1 MGVDE
6 DFAPSIRCRLLVGLG
21 AQESYHILI
30 SLFSVEVLRGRSR
43 RVRTSEGHMLSTGYA
58 RLMRRSL
65 SARILRAALFVVTA
79 VFLRLETAA
88 DAQQSSQST
97 SLQQILSQLPNAQS
111 NGGNPLNGIG
121 GISTNAPV
129 DQTQQQQQPLTL
141 LPDTA
146 GPPLPVS
153 RLERILSSRAGA
165 NLQQFGYSQVGV
177 SRAVRVPQAGALQDN
192 YILGPGDEVIVAFR
206 GQENSEYRF
215 SVDRSGQI
223 VLPRLSP
230 ILAAGRPLGDV
241 RRDIQNAV
249 HRGYVSTQV
258 FVSLGQLRQVSVVV
272 SGEVNNPGVRIVTG
286 QSTPLDAILLSGGIK
301 KTGTLRNI
309 KLVHAGRT
317 TVIDLYG
324 YLTQAGRGS
333 LATLSDGDRIIVP
346 PLGATVAISGWVRQP
361 AIYEL
366 SPFERSISVQR
377 LVKLAGGTEVRGQYR
392 LSAIRTGRDGSNI
405 IVPVSDSSILN
416 DSDVLVV
423 QLGADQVQNRAV
435 LSGGTPLAG
444 IYSVGKSTT
453 LADVLRAP
461 GAMGSAPYTLFGL
474 ISRRGPN
481 QMRVPISFTPAA
493 VLNGSENLALSSHDI
508 VRVFS
513 ADEVRLLTAV
523 AAAFRNRQNRSEAA
537 LLTPEAVLA
546 DFGATQSQSST
557 PTINPSTGQ
566 PIATEQNPQPIQP
579 LDQDTLNQKNG
590 VISDRENIAELSTMV
605 MGDGGVLVQNPLLFA
620 PGTAPPALQG
630 TPSANIQT
638 QQSTAAAQQ
647 QQRQAVLQALGTQ
660 GAIQYQATQQLLQS
674 NGVSGSPIQSSENST
689 DYSLANNPDL
699 PQNLQQQSVRAGT
712 VPSNQEVQTFGEL
725 ARQLDIDPLVLIDF
739 LLDNQ
744 ATVSGAVHGAGTY
757 FVGDHATLND
767 LVTAAGGMDRLADQS
782 AVEVISTSVD
792 RARGTAKTERQMLPL
807 QGAALDSYI
816 VKPHD
821 EFRFSKIYT
830 TVGAGSVNIRGQVR
844 DPGTYPIERGERL
857 SELLLRAGGLTEV
870 AYPYGTVFLRKSAA
884 QIERQGYERMAD
896 ELQNV
901 ILAGMTRIGSGAIS
915 PNVFTSVQGFIAE
928 LKATPPLGR
937 ISIIA
942 DPALLATDP
951 SRDPLLEPGDVVY
964 IPQRPS
970 TVTVLGQVMQQGSF
984 SFDPKKSPEDYVAEA
999 GGEGEFADSSLTFL
1013 ILPDGTAKRVESSW
1027 LSLNRESVPPGS
1039 TIVVPRESTILDTRQ
1054 ILFDTLGVLQ
1064 NLAVSAASLA
1074 VISRS

>member
-1 MGVDE
+1 M
-6 DFAPSIRCRLLVGLG
+6 
-21 AQESYHILI
+21 
-30 SLFSVEVLRGRSR
+30 
-43 RVRTSEGHMLSTGYA
+43 
-58 RLMRRSL
+58 
-65 SARILRAALFVVTA
+65 
-79 VFLRLETAA
+79 
-88 DAQQSSQST
+88 
-97 SLQQILSQLPNAQS
+97 SQLPGAQN
-111 NGGNPLNGIG
+111 NGGGFNGIG

-141 LPDTA
+141 LPDSA
-146 GPPLPVS
+146 GQPLPVS
-153 RLERILSSRAGA
+153 RLERILSGRAGA
-165 NLQQFGYSQVGV
+165 NLQQFGYDQVGV

-230 ILAAGRPLGDV
+230 ILAAGRALGDV

-249 HRGYVSTQV
+249 HRGYVSTQA
-258 FVSLGQLRQVSVVV
+258 FVSLGQLRQVSIVV

-286 QSTPLDAILLSGGIK
+286 QSTPLDAILLSGGVK
-301 KTGTLRNI
+301 KTGSLRDV
-309 KLVHAGRT
+309 KLVHAGQT

-324 YLTQAGRGS
+324 YLTQGGRGS

-346 PLGATVAISGWVRQP
+346 PLGATVAVSGWVRQP

-377 LVKLAGGTEVRGQYR
+377 LIKLAGGTEVRGRYR
-392 LSAIRTGRDGSNI
+392 LSAIRTGHDGTNV
-405 IVPVSDSSILN
+405 IVPVSDSSILH
-416 DSDVLVV
+416 DSDILIV
-423 QLGADQVQNRAV
+423 QLGADQTQNRAI

-461 GAMGSAPYTLFGL
+461 GAMGPAPYTLFGL
-474 ISRRGPN
+474 ISRRGSN
-481 QMRVPISFTPAA
+481 QMRTPISFTPAA
-493 VLNGSENLALSSHDI
+493 VLNGSENLDLSSHDI

-513 ADEVRLLTAV
+513 ADEIRLLTAV
-523 AAAFRNRQNRSEAA
+523 AVAFRNRQNSSEAA
-537 LLTPEAVLA
+537 LLTPESVLA
-546 DFGATQSQSST
+546 NFGATQPQSVT
-557 PTINPSTGQ
+557 PTVNPTTGQ
-566 PIATEQNPQPIQP
+566 SIATAQNTLPTQPI
-579 LDQDTLNQKNG
+579 DQDTLNQRNG
-590 VISDRENIAELSTMV
+590 VISDRQNIAELSTMV

-620 PGTAPPALQG
+620 PGTAPPALPG
-630 TPSANIQT
+630 TSSAVIQT
-638 QQSTAAAQQ
+638 QQATAAAQQ

-660 GAIQYQATQQLLQS
+660 GAIQYQAQQPLQS
-674 NGVSGSPIQSSENST
+674 TGGGAPSIQPPTDSS
-689 DYSLANNPDL
+689 DYSFANNPNL
-699 PQNLQQQSVRAGT
+699 PQNLQQQSVRPGA
-712 VPSNQEVQTFGEL
+712 VPSNQEIQTFGEL

-739 LLDNQ
+739 LIDNQ
-744 ATVSGAVHGAGTY
+744 ATISGAVHGAGTY

-767 LVTAAGGMDRLADQS
+767 LVAAAGGMDRWADQS

-792 RARGTAKTERQMLPL
+792 AAKGTARTQRQMLSL
-807 QGAALDSYI
+807 RGAALDTYF

-830 TVGAGSVNIRGQVR
+830 TVGAGSVSIRGQVR
-844 DPGTYPIERGERL
+844 DPGAYPIERGERL

-884 QIERQGYERMAD
+884 QVERQGYERMAN

-928 LKATPPLGR
+928 LKATPALGR

-984 SFDPKKSPEDYVAEA
+984 TFDPKKSPEDYVAEA

-1013 ILPDGTAKRVESSW
+1013 ILPDGTARRVESSW
-1027 LSLNRESVPPGS
+1027 LNLNRESVPPGS

-1074 VISRS
+1074 VISRN